1 MTKVTLIL
9 DPVVALF
16 YERIAHNAG
25 IPLEKVLSDTLYKIA
40 GELSLEAIE
49 KKQVAD

>member
-16 YERIAHNAG
+16 YEQVARNAG

-49 KKQVAD
+49 KNTGS